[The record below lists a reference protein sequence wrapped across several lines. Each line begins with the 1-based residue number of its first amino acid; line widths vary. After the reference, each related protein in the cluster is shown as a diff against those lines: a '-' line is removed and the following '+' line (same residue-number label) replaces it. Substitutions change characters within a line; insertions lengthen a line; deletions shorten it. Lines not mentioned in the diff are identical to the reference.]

1 MRLLTMYVRQR
12 NNYLKF
18 IEVLLYWEVK
28 MKKITIIFIV
38 VLVLLSFVKISSL
51 AKPSETWN
59 QLKVFDKRVLV
70 FGVRQGAWMFMK
82 QLADCRPTQ
91 FANSELEV
99 KFLAFYKDAFNFT
112 NLFLTGDAEKGID
125 LWNSLVEVIDDLYKD
140 PANSYVP
147 IANMCLIASRKL
159 RGEPIESLLRELRK
173 DALP

>member
-1 MRLLTMYVRQR
+1 
-12 NNYLKF
+12 
-18 IEVLLYWEVK
+18 
-28 MKKITIIFIV
+28 MKKITTIFIIV
-38 VLVLLSFVKISSL
+38 ICLLSFVGTSSL

-59 QLKVFDKRVLV
+59 QLKDFDKGVLAI
-70 FGVRQGAWMFMK
+70 GVRQGVWMVLEK
-82 QLADCRPTQ
+82 LTDCRPIQ
-91 FANSELEV
+91 FANNESEI
-99 KFLAFYKDAFNFT
+99 KFTAFLKDAFNFT

-125 LWNSLVEVIDDLYKD
+125 LWKSLVEVIDDLYKD